1 MVSGVKKG
9 ESEAVVVV
17 ENSCQNYFNAMGN
30 FWSPTVQKQFKIQ
43 LLILLIT
50 MTCGQDSRETTPTPS
65 QESGGGQQSSGKEE
79 TASALPNVEGKQG
92 GSLAGEDGPP
102 GREDPPSGP
111 LEDGFRAEDYRVLS
125 NLVLVNVLCS
135 KLKEPVTP
143 NCRTNRRK
151 LDAWLLKES
160 AQATGLGDS
169 PNSTSISSTSTPGLV
184 VNATTGP
191 GVEIAREG
199 VKNGVSE
206 VNFLP
211 RNLLSFLGSR
221 SVPARQ
227 GSSNWAQLFKVFSTI
242 LQKAKSLRVSKLGLP
257 GLKEYLLT
265 HGLKEESLQTLLGL
279 VAAKSV
285 SGLHEKSNLTTIQLR
300 GVMTAVG
307 RVETHSLLAF
317 GALLVIAGIISVCWV
332 LQNVTTWREN
342 RRARKEM
349 RRQER
354 ASRFLH
360 GLQQARYRQETE
372 QVRLMPA

>member
-1 MVSGVKKG
+1 
-9 ESEAVVVV
+9 
-17 ENSCQNYFNAMGN
+17 MGN

-50 MTCGQDSRETTPTPS
+50 MTCGQDSRETTPMPS

-102 GREDPPSGP
+102 GRDDPPSGP

-221 SVPARQ
+221 SVPAWQ